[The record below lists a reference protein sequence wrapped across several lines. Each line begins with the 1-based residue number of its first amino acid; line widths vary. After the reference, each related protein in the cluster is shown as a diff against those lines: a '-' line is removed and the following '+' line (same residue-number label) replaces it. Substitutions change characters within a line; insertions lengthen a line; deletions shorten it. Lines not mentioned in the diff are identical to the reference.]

1 MQYSMRNL
9 ERANDGAKACTV
21 HLVEIGADMGHNGL
35 WKVNTDGS
43 GLIKLI
49 SNPSTPLAYGFCA
62 FLVSKQ

>member
-1 MQYSMRNL
+1 
-9 ERANDGAKACTV
+9 
-21 HLVEIGADMGHNGL
+21 MGHNGL